1 MVLDAERSLLAV
13 RNEYIFLTPNEN
25 VCLNLIIQN
34 NKTGINTKALQK
46 YMYPY
51 NCFIRSLISR
61 LNKKIR
67 KYAEIYQ
74 EGRRY
79 KIYCYRNLL

>member
-1 MVLDAERSLLAV
+1 MVLDAERNLLAV
-13 RNEYIFLTPNEN
+13 KNEYIFLTTHEN
-25 VCLNLIIQN
+25 ICLNLIIQN
-34 NKTGINTKALQK
+34 NTVGINATALK
-46 YMYPY
+46 RYMYPY
-51 NCFIRSLISR
+51 NFHRTLISK

-74 EGRRY
+74 ENRRY